1 MFSHNTQGGLF
12 TTANVLD
19 KNSEDPNADLY
30 SILGQ
35 LHHLKI
41 NDHFNFR
48 LCYPELK
55 GINGSSCNDWS
66 QSSNPVTNSS
76 IHGFRPNKPLAFT
89 KDSYLKDWK
98 GLGKNSPSVA
108 RDTFIDDAPTQS
120 AWFSAVGAFSYW
132 PGKPTIPGPRLEP
145 DSAKRSAITKVDLS
159 VYNEDKELSLTTK
172 GYNYQ
177 YHPFFCFLSTK
188 SAKAPLTEATTAP
201 APTTE
206 APTTAISFGCPDVNY
221 NTEDENK
228 RVGAQWKSDVKT
240 WEACSQLCQ
249 QRSDCKY
256 WTWHHGK
263 SGSWAY
269 KCVTMQNAGTR
280 VYNDDTISGQRNCR
294 EGEDPTTPAPTTEAP
309 TTAAPTTVTPTTT
322 AITTA
327 APTKTGTTTGPTTT
341 TTTKCDSGWMPFH
354 QTGKC
359 YRYFNNKT
367 SWTSSLHLCS
377 NSTKN
382 PTATLASIPNQ
393 ATNNFLSTLTEAE
406 TWTGGYQKASGEW
419 AWTDG
424 SAWTYSS
431 WHRLQPDGQIGEDFL
446 ETNWAGDGLWN
457 DEPGNK
463 PHGFLC
469 QYDPTPTGCFKAGD
483 YFGADLNGGKRGG
496 VTSPENCQK
505 LCQV

>member
-1 MFSHNTQGGLF
+1 MHTYYLIKLKFKECCRGDIVIKQETQTTEAPE
-12 TTANVLD
+12 TTATTTETLTT
-19 KNSEDPNADLY
+19 P
-30 SILGQ
+30 
-35 LHHLKI
+35 
-41 NDHFNFR
+41 
-48 LCYPELK
+48 
-55 GINGSSCNDWS
+55 
-66 QSSNPVTNSS
+66 
-76 IHGFRPNKPLAFT
+76 
-89 KDSYLKDWK
+89 
-98 GLGKNSPSVA
+98 
-108 RDTFIDDAPTQS
+108 APTT
-120 AWFSAVGAFSYW
+120 GA
-132 PGKPTIPGPRLEP
+132 PTTGAP
-145 DSAKRSAITKVDLS
+145 
-159 VYNEDKELSLTTK
+159 TT
-172 GYNYQ
+172 G
-177 YHPFFCFLSTK
+177 
-188 SAKAPLTEATTAP
+188 APTTGAPTTAAP
-201 APTTE
+201 TTAAPTTAAPTTAAPTTVAPTTAAPTTGAPTTAAPTTAAPTTAAPTTVAPITAAPTTAAPTKEAPTTPTPTTE

-228 RVGAQWKSDVKT
+228 RVGAQWRSDVKT

-280 VYNDDTISGQRNCR
+280 VYNNDTISGQRNCR
-294 EGEDPTTPAPTTEAP
+294 EGEDPTTPTPTTEAP

-327 APTKTGTTTGPTTT
+327 APTKTVTTTGPTTT

-393 ATNNFLSTLTEAE
+393 ATNKFLSTLTEAE
-406 TWTGGYQKASGEW
+406 TWTGGYQKSSGEW